1 MRHISVM
8 IFVGLVGGS
17 LPNFLSTSLK
27 KAEEISRLSGEI
39 HIAFYLFFIPF
50 PAKKTTKKQ
59 FQLILSLA
67 AAPLLLPRALLAQ
80 NHLMNNEL
88 VNHT

>member
-8 IFVGLVGGS
+8 IFVGLVGGT

-50 PAKKTTKKQ
+50 PAKKNNKKAVPAHSFLGCRTAVVTESSVSSKSFDEQ
-59 FQLILSLA
+59 
-67 AAPLLLPRALLAQ
+67 
-80 NHLMNNEL
+80 
-88 VNHT
+88 

>member
-1 MRHISVM
+1 M
-8 IFVGLVGGS
+8 IYASHFCNDLVGGT
-17 LPNFLSTSLK
+17 LPNFLFTSLK
-27 KAEEISRLSGEI
+27 RQKKLAVFLGEFILPFIFFLFLS
-39 HIAFYLFFIPF
+39 LL
-50 PAKKTTKKQ
+50 KKTTKKQ